1 MKYFR
6 EEDFYKSKTASVRGI
21 DNRPKEAKILA
32 NLNNL
37 FEHLD
42 KIREAFG
49 EAIFVNSAYRSP
61 ALNRAVGGS
70 PTSQHTKG
78 EAVDIT
84 SADNKR
90 LYALIKDKFEYDQL
104 INENNYQWIHL
115 SLKKDGK
122 NRRMSFSINRKF

>member
-1 MKYFR
+1 MKYFT
-6 EEDFYKSKTASVRGI
+6 EKDFFHSRTALRKGLI
-21 DNRPKEAKILA
+21 NQTKDPIILA

-70 PTSQHTKG
+70 PTSQHCKG

-84 SADNKR
+84 STDNKA
-90 LYALIKDKFEYDQL
+90 LFELIKSQFDYDQL

-115 SLKKDGK
+115 SLKKNGK
-122 NRRMSFSINRKF
+122 NRRMAFSIKRRF